1 MTLKYGPNLGQLI
14 GAAAGDEHY
23 QAILSQWRALDG
35 LVQPAVSS
43 RVSALPTTDLLE
55 GDRYLVTAGTY
66 ANRIARY
73 REANSESGQGAG
85 WEYFT
90 PREGWY
96 VWCVADK
103 RGFRFSNGAWA
114 AMDKSEVGLSNV
126 DNTSDT
132 NKPVSTATQSA
143 LNAKVDISALEA
155 AGVANPASDY
165 KTISC
170 DSAPAGS
177 TVRFEGSQSDATSL
191 NYPTSSGTASAQ
203 VAFSVFTF
211 GVPGDVARLV
221 QIASEVF
228 GSAGTYSS
236 GRGRTFVR
244 VKHDKAWYPW
254 REVVFTASSPTFSGY
269 LTVSRT
275 DAYDTGIDLQGP
287 AGKPRYVI
295 FRTGTSP
302 RFYLGVDGSA
312 EEGSNG
318 GSNFFIDR
326 YNDSG
331 TYQGR
336 PLKISRASGQ
346 TTLDRLLIEPSD
358 RTATDSALV
367 VNRTLA
373 NSSAVEIPQSL
384 GLNFRDESSANRISA
399 QIFRLTYSRSDQ
411 ASGGPSSF
419 DALQVLTPVLNKSA
433 DYPLRGIV
441 MEGPVMASKTT
452 LKSWV
457 ALRVQAPTGDG
468 SVSSKLA
475 IQVEA
480 GAGNS
485 LFGTS
490 SDNGRDLI
498 QVSGSLGVSG
508 PSQVGQYTLS
518 TLPSA
523 SAYNGYEI
531 DVTDA
536 EGGAKRC
543 RSDGSNWKI
552 LNTTTTVS

>member
-43 RVSALPTTDLLE
+43 RLSSLPTTDLLE

-114 AMDKSEVGLSNV
+114 AMDKSEVGLGKV
-126 DNTSDT
+126 DNTSDVD
-132 NKPVSTATQSA
+132 KPISKAAQAALDAKVSTVVLEQAGLANATPNYS
-143 LNAKVDISALEA
+143 K
-155 AGVANPASDY
+155 
-165 KTISC
+165 ISC
-170 DSAPAGS
+170 DAAPVG
-177 TVRFEGSQSDATSL
+177 TTIRYEGAQSDATSL
-191 NYPTSSGTASAQ
+191 NYPTSSAAASAQ
-203 VAFSVFTF
+203 VAFSVFTL
-211 GVPGDVARLV
+211 GVPGDSARVV
-221 QIASEVF
+221 QIAAEVF
-228 GSAGTYSS
+228 GAAGTNTS

-244 VKHDKAWYPW
+244 VKHDGNWYGW
-254 REVVFTASSPTFSGY
+254 RALIFSDNPY
-269 LTVSRT
+269 S
-275 DAYDTGIDLQGP
+275 
-287 AGKPRYVI
+287 
-295 FRTGTSP
+295 
-302 RFYLGVDGSA
+302 
-312 EEGSNG
+312 
-318 GSNFFIDR
+318 
-326 YNDSG
+326 SG
-331 TYQGR
+331 TLTHDGNVVVRAGR
-336 PLKISRASGQ
+336 A
-346 TTLDRLLIEPSD
+346 TLDRVLIEPAD
-358 RTATDSALV
+358 RTTTDSALV
-367 VNRTLA
+367 VNRALA
-373 NSSAVEIPQSL
+373 NTSTVEIPQSL
-384 GLNFRDESSANRISA
+384 GLNFSDFSTANRLSA

-419 DALQVLTPVLNKSA
+419 DALQVLSPVFNKSA

-457 ALRVQAPTGDG
+457 ALRVQAPSGDG

-536 EGGAKRC
+536 GGGAKRC